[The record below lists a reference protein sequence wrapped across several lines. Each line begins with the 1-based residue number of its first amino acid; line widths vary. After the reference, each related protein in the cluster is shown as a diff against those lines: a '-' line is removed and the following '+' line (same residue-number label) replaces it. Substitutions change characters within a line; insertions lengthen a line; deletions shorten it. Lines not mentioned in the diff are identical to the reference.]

1 MFLRKEMSGSV
12 PEGLLWEVAFETP
25 HFYLA
30 NLTLPALRGLHAQLT
45 RPSSGSPCLPVGS
58 TPQTGVLGASLPKR
72 KVKERGPSLLTVA
85 HAPSTLPSVSSASK
99 EALPFPVLTHPLS
112 FSLGAESLSG
122 LGSRP
127 ND

>member
-1 MFLRKEMSGSV
+1 MSGSV

-45 RPSSGSPCLPVGS
+45 QPSSGSPCLPVAS

-72 KVKERGPSLLTVA
+72 KVREGGPPCWPWHMPPAHCLLSPPPQRRLSPSLRSRT
-85 HAPSTLPSVSSASK
+85 
-99 EALPFPVLTHPLS
+99 PLS
-112 FSLGAESLSG
+112 FSLGAENLSG